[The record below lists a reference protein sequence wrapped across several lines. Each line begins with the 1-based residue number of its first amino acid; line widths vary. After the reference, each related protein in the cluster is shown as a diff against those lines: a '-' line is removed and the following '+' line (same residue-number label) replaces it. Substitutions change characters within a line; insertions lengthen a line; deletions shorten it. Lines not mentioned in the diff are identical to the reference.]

1 MPDVTSISGDPLD
14 LDVPL
19 DLDEVMSHLDRLV
32 EENLRIH
39 EVEALNLDPASNVM
53 NPRAEALLAAGLSTR
68 PSLGLPGAK
77 YETGLEAI
85 EQIELLA
92 SDLARRVF
100 GVRHVELRVPSGA
113 IANLYAFMATCRP
126 GDTVIVPPASIGG
139 HVTHHDAGAAGLYG
153 LKIVEAPIDPDT
165 LTIDVA
171 GLAELA
177 ERTRPRLITVGGS
190 LNLTRPPVAAIRSVA
205 DSVGAMLLF
214 DAAHLSGM
222 FAGGQW
228 ESPLGQGAHLMTMS
242 TYKSLGG
249 PPSGLVCTDD
259 DELASRIV
267 DIAHPG
273 LTANFDVA
281 KTAAMVV
288 TLADWIA
295 LGAEYAEAMV
305 TTARTMAGAL
315 AASGVPV
322 VEVGVDA
329 DRYTSSHHVAV
340 DATAHGGGNAVAE
353 RLRRANLLACGIGLP
368 PERCSV
374 GRFETPG
381 LRLGTPEMVR
391 WGMGPDEAEQV
402 AGWIAR
408 AFEADDG
415 ELDVIGSQVSA
426 LRRRFDRIH
435 FVSGGPVAPR

>member
-1 MPDVTSISGDPLD
+1 MVTPDDPGR
-14 LDVPL
+14 PL
-19 DLDEVMSHLDRLV
+19 EPDEVLRRLDELV
-32 EENLRIH
+32 AENLRIH
-39 EVEALNLDPASNVM
+39 EVESLNLDPASNVM
-53 NPRAEALLAAGLSTR
+53 NPRAEALLSAGLGTR

-85 EQIELLA
+85 ERIELLA
-92 SDLARRVF
+92 DDLARQVF
-100 GVRHVELRVPSGA
+100 GAAHVELRVPSGA

-126 GDTVIVPPASIGG
+126 GDSIIVPPATIGG
-139 HVTHHDAGAAGLYG
+139 HVTHHGPGAAGLYG
-153 LKIVEAPIDPDT
+153 LDIHEAPIDPAT
-165 LTIDVA
+165 LTIDVD
-171 GLAELA
+171 GLADLA
-177 ERTRPRLITVGGS
+177 DRIRPKLITAGGS
-190 LNLTRPPVAAIRSVA
+190 LNLARPPVEAIRAVA
-205 DSVGAMLLF
+205 DSVGARVLF

-222 FAGGQW
+222 FAGRQW
-228 ESPLGQGAHLMTMS
+228 TSPLEQGAHLMTMS

-249 PPSGLVCTDD
+249 PPAGLVCTDD

-329 DRYTSSHHVAV
+329 DRYTASHHVAV
-340 DATAHGGGNAVAE
+340 DATAHGGGNLVAG

-391 WGMGPDEAEQV
+391 WGMGPGEAEQV